1 MTVKIIAVD
10 MDGTFLNEDK
20 KYNKAR
26 FLKQYQQ
33 LQQRGIH
40 FVVASGNQLSTLK
53 NYFPEIAHQIAFV
66 SENGAYVMDA
76 EEEVSF
82 AHFSSDLVERMRTQI
97 AERYASSLIL
107 CGKQGAYIDHAVPE
121 KNLEK
126 LNKYFKSLQQL
137 PDLTQV
143 QDHICKV
150 TLDTRDY
157 DFAEL
162 CEDLQWCDFI
172 ADGSVKMVS
181 SGFGFIDLIVPNR
194 HKAHGLQLLQ
204 QRWKVSNDQVLAIG
218 DNYNDLEM
226 VKQSGYGFAVANAV
240 DELKQAAS
248 FVTEKSNQQE
258 AVLDVIDQ
266 VLFGQSLFQMLHK
279 KSA

>member
-1 MTVKIIAVD
+1 MTVKMIAVD

-33 LQQRGIH
+33 LRQRGIH

-53 NYFPEIAHQIAFV
+53 NYFPEIAAQLAFV
-66 SENGAYVMDA
+66 AENGAYVMDA
-76 EEEVSF
+76 EQEVSF
-82 AHFSSDLVERMRTQI
+82 AHFSADLVEEMRTQI
-97 AERYASSLIL
+97 SERYASSLIL

-126 LNKYFKSLQQL
+126 LNKYFKSLQQVAQL
-137 PDLTQV
+137 SEV
-143 QDHICKV
+143 QDQICKV

-157 DFAEL
+157 DFASL
-162 CEDLQWCDFI
+162 CHDLEQLDCI
-172 ADGSVKMVS
+172 ANGSVKMVS

-204 QRWKVSNDQVLAIG
+204 QRWNISADQVLAIG

-240 DELKQAAS
+240 DELKQVAN
-248 FVTEKSNQQE
+248 FVTEKDNQHE

-266 VLFGQSLFQMLHK
+266 VLFEQAPFQVLHK
-279 KSA
+279 KTA

>member
-20 KYNKAR
+20 KYNKTR

-107 CGKQGAYIDHAVPE
+107 CGKQGAYIDYAVPE

-204 QRWKVSNDQVLAIG
+204 QRWKVSNDQVLARQDLIIRNFPALLQQLQTMCLVTIG
-218 DNYNDLEM
+218 NNQVNKAKTTRHHFDRTICNKVTPLQVFTEFS
-226 VKQSGYGFAVANAV
+226 KIIISG
-240 DELKQAAS
+240 
-248 FVTEKSNQQE
+248 
-258 AVLDVIDQ
+258 I
-266 VLFGQSLFQMLHK
+266 
-279 KSA
+279 

>member
-53 NYFPEIAHQIAFV
+53 NYFPEIAPQLAFI
-66 SENGAYVMDA
+66 SENGAYVVDA
-76 EEEVSF
+76 EQEVSF
-82 AHFSSDLVERMRTQI
+82 AHFSPNLVDHMRVAI
-97 AERYASSLIL
+97 AEHYASALIL
-107 CGKQGAYIDHAVPE
+107 CGKRGAYIDRAVPE
-121 KNLEK
+121 QNLEK
-126 LNKYFKSLQQL
+126 LNKYFKSLQQI
-137 PDLTQV
+137 PDLTQA
-143 QDHICKV
+143 QDQICKV
-150 TLDTRDY
+150 TLDTRQY
-157 DFAEL
+157 DFSTL
-162 CEDLQWCDFI
+162 CDDLRQFEFI
-172 ADGSVKMVS
+172 ANGSVKMVS

-204 QRWKVSNDQVLAIG
+204 QRWDISADQVLAIG

-240 DELKQAAS
+240 DELKQAAN
-248 FVTEKSNQQE
+248 FVTEKNNQQE
-258 AVLDVIDQ
+258 VVLDVIDQ
-266 VLFGQSLFQMLHK
+266 VLLGQVPFHSLHK

>member
-53 NYFPEIAHQIAFV
+53 NYFPEIAHQLAFI
-66 SENGAYVMDA
+66 SENGAYVVDA
-76 EEEVSF
+76 EQEVSF
-82 AHFSSDLVERMRTQI
+82 AHFSANLVDHMRVAI
-97 AERYASSLIL
+97 AERYASALIL
-107 CGKQGAYIDHAVPE
+107 CGKRGAYIDHAVPE
-121 KNLEK
+121 QNLEK
-126 LNKYFKSLQQL
+126 LNKYFKSLQQI
-137 PDLTQV
+137 PDLAQA
-143 QDHICKV
+143 QDQICKV
-150 TLDTRDY
+150 TLDTRQY
-157 DFAEL
+157 DFSTL
-162 CEDLQWCDFI
+162 CDDLQQFEFI
-172 ADGSVKMVS
+172 ANGSVKMVS

-204 QRWKVSNDQVLAIG
+204 QRWSVSADQVLAIG

-240 DELKQAAS
+240 DELKQAAN
-248 FVTEKSNQQE
+248 FVTEKNNQQE
-258 AVLDVIDQ
+258 VVLDVIDQ
-266 VLFGQSLFQMLHK
+266 VLLGQVPFHSLHK